1 MPPTLQILTYCTT
14 GAAFLVGRSAACAL
28 ATATMP
34 AAEPSR
40 MLLMSVICDLQL
52 IPLGVGSSHFRSGG
66 PLNEPKN
73 RRRSAP
79 SSRFCRTPA
88 LRPLMKL
95 TPRSVRDRDSPAH
108 CRED

>member
-1 MPPTLQILTYCTT
+1 MPPTLQILTYSAT
-14 GAAFLVGRSAACAL
+14 GAAFFVGRSAACAL

-52 IPLGVGSSHFRSGG
+52 MPLGVGSSHFRSGG

-73 RRRSAP
+73 RSGQPPLPDFVGPLRFAPFEAYASIRPRPGISRS
-79 SSRFCRTPA
+79 
-88 LRPLMKL
+88 L
-95 TPRSVRDRDSPAH
+95 PR
-108 CRED
+108 